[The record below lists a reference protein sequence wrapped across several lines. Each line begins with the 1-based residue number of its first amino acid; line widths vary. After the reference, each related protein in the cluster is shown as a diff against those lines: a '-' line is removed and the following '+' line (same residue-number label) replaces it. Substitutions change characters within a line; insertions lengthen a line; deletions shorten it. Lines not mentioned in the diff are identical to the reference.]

1 MEEYT
6 KRMVEN
12 QNYRSILLYMRRS
25 IQRWRILT
33 MHVIINDFFV
43 ISSKQIID
51 ADLIKL
57 AFPII

>member
-25 IQRWRILT
+25 IQRWCILT